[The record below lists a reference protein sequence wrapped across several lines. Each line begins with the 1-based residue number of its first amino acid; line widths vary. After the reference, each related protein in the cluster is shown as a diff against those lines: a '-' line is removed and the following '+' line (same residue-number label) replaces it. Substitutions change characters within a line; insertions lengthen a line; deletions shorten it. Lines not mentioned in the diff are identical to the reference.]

1 VNYELKECLLDLQSL
16 DLGSHYGAAI
26 AALDAAIMR
35 EVAKLL
41 ADNAKQGK
49 DLAALA
55 ACNAGYAERER
66 ELLERLRECDKVMDD
81 AALEMCNARYELE
94 HFADEVERLKM
105 KVQIEEGKSR
115 ACMDMIREM
124 ASAQVRPVLLCTN
137 PAHIEKEMD

>member
-1 VNYELKECLLDLQSL
+1 MNYELKLALDELRSA
-16 DLGSHYGAAI
+16 LGTHYGAAFVHQRV
-26 AALDAAIMR
+26 ATIMR

-41 ADNAKQGK
+41 ADNAKQRK

-66 ELLERLRECDKVMDD
+66 ELLGRLEALQCDNVSMRDENEQ
-81 AALEMCNARYELE
+81 LSE
-94 HFADEVERLKM
+94 EVERLKL
-105 KVQIEEGKSR
+105 KAQIEEGKSR